1 MQLNGKD
8 MDHEMFIRFI
18 TKLDPDWEQKH
29 KWHKLNV
36 LKQQIQPYPLK
47 EDEMS

>member
-8 MDHEMFIRFI
+8 MTDGIFLRFI

-29 KWHKLNV
+29 QWHKLNV
-36 LKQQIQPYPLK
+36 LKKQIQPYPLK
-47 EDEMS
+47 

>member
-8 MDHEMFIRFI
+8 MTDGIFLRFI
-18 TKLDPDWEQKH
+18 TKLDPDWKQKH
-29 KWHKLNV
+29 KWHKLNI

-47 EDEMS
+47 ENEI